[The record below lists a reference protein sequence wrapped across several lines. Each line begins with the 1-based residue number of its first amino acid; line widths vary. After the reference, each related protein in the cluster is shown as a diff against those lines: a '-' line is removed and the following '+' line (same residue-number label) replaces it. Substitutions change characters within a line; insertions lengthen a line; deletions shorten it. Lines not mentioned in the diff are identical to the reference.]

1 MARAAPEMALTV
13 LVPPYW
19 RDERGRLAL
28 ERAHTDGY
36 ELIVQP
42 IRFNGA
48 YHLHYYP
55 HLPRLMAERRPDIV
69 HIDEEPRPDIVHIDE
84 EPYNLATFH
93 ANRVARRSGART
105 LWFSWQNLHR
115 RYPPPFAW
123 FERYNLRH
131 VDYALMGSHS
141 AAAVWQAKG
150 YRGRWAVIPQFG
162 VDPDLFHPPA
172 MPRADGP
179 PHIAYVG
186 RLVSEKGCDLL
197 LEAVA
202 NLPGDWHLT
211 FVGSGPEQQALRD
224 QAAALG
230 LRGRV
235 TFRPWLPSTAM
246 PDFYRH
252 AMPDFYRQVDVLVLP
267 SRRRPNWTEQFGRVL
282 IEAMAC
288 QVAVVGAAVGEIP
301 YVIGDA
307 GLTFPEG
314 VGEIPYVIGDA
325 GLTFPE
331 GDVEALRDRLS
342 WLLQDPAQRQALG
355 RAGRARVLA
364 HYTQQRVAQET
375 VDVYRRLMA

>member
-1 MARAAPEMALTV
+1 MVSKACLVGTYQTKLEAMARAAPEMALTV

-55 HLPRLMAERRPDIV
+55 HLPRLMAER
-69 HIDEEPRPDIVHIDE
+69 RPDIVHIDE

-211 FVGSGPEQQALRD
+211 FVGSGPEQQALRA
-224 QAAALG
+224 QAAAHG
-230 LRGRV
+230 LSGRV
-235 TFRPWLPSTAM
+235 TFRPWLPST
-246 PDFYRH
+246 

-314 VGEIPYVIGDA
+314 
-325 GLTFPE
+325 
-331 GDVEALRDRLS
+331 DVEALRDRLS
-342 WLLQDPAQRQALG
+342 WLLQDPAQRHALG

-364 HYTQQRVAQET
+364 HYTQARVAQAT
-375 VDVYRRLMA
+375 VEVYRRLMA